1 MLRRSFLFLLALT
14 IAAPLVA
21 QPPDRAQPP
30 QVGPPKPLRLPTIQK
45 RALSNG
51 IPVWSVE
58 LDKVPVVQ
66 VSLLVFA
73 GASADPAAKFGVASM
88 TAAMLDEG
96 AGSRSSLE
104 IADALDYLG
113 ASLNTSSSF
122 DASSIGLWVPAARLK
137 DALPIVSD
145 VALRPT
151 FPRDE
156 LERLRKERLTSLL
169 QARDDPRAIA
179 ELAFPRMLYGPAY

>member
-58 LDKVPVVQ
+58 VDKVPVAQ
-66 VSLLVFA
+66 VSLLIFA
-73 GASADPAAKFGVASM
+73 GAAADPAAKFGVASM

-96 AGSRSSLE
+96 AGQRSSLE
-104 IADALDYLG
+104 IADAVDYLG
-113 ASLNTSSSF
+113 ATLATTSGYDSS
-122 DASSIGLWVPAARLK
+122 AVRLWVPVARLK
-137 DALPIVSD
+137 EALPV
-145 VALRPT
+145 
-151 FPRDE
+151 
-156 LERLRKERLTSLL
+156 
-169 QARDDPRAIA
+169 
-179 ELAFPRMLYGPAY
+179 M